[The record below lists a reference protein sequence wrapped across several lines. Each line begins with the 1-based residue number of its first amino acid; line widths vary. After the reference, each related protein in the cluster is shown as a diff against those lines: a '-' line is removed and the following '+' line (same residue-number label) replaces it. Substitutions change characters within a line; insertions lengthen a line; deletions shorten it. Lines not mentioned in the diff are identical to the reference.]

1 MAGIDHLYPTP
12 AHKNASLSVV
22 EYFSGEKIV
31 KSILLTCSCARGRA
45 TKDSCLDISILADR
59 SADSK
64 EITNLQNRWEK
75 FQQAE
80 PVFQALKTTG
90 KYSQVDLEIT
100 DGIIVERPEEHN
112 WTSGPDSFELS
123 IGNLFA
129 YSIPLYG
136 EAYWASIKS
145 GWMPYYD
152 EALRKERLARTV
164 RFMKNNLGHIPPYI
178 QRELFFQCHKRLV
191 HAFEEFLQAL
201 FMSRKVYPI
210 AYDKHI
216 KEQIVEILKL
226 PELYDR
232 LPHLFE
238 ISRFESDEILD
249 KSRALEALANE
260 YLA

>member
-1 MAGIDHLYPTP
+1 MAGIDHPYPTP

-22 EYFSGEKIV
+22 EYFSREEIV
-31 KSILLTCSCARGRA
+31 KSVLLTCSCARGRA

-59 SADSK
+59 SADP
-64 EITNLQNRWEK
+64 EQIADLQNRWEK
-75 FQQAE
+75 FQQTQ
-80 PVFQALKTTG
+80 PVFEALKSTG

-112 WTSGPDSFELS
+112 WTSGPDSFELA

-129 YSIPLYG
+129 YSVPLYG
-136 EAYWASIKS
+136 GEYWASIKS
-145 GWMPYYD
+145 IWMPYYD
-152 EALRKERLARTV
+152 EALRKERLARIV
-164 RFMKNNLGHIPPYI
+164 RFMKNNIGHISPYI
-178 QRELFFQCHKRLV
+178 QRGLFFQCHKRLC

-201 FMSRKVYPI
+201 FISRKVYPI

-232 LPHLFE
+232 LPRLFE
-238 ISRFESDEILD
+238 ISRFESDEILR
-249 KSRALEALANE
+249 KGNALEAIADE
-260 YLA
+260 YLF